1 MGIGCQAVE
10 PSRFTWLRRVNKKA
24 SESRGDKMHRL
35 KARIQRQQSRW
46 LSEFAICLLAIS
58 VPNGSA
64 IAASDPLGA
73 AQGEKKLVVYHTTT
87 LPDTSAIAQGF
98 KKKYPF
104 AEVENYRGTGEKLLQ
119 RITTE
124 IRAGQNLADVYIIS
138 GLQTWLMKDMG
149 LLNIYRSPER
159 EKVFPAL
166 RDKQGYWTG
175 VYWNLE
181 VLGYNTR
188 TVAER
193 DVPKKWEDL
202 LGPRWKGQ
210 IGLEEDD
217 VYWYTMMLQ
226 LMGEEK
232 GRNYVKQLAK
242 QQVQVRAGHSLV
254 AQLVGA
260 GEFQITPTIRVQTA
274 EDLKSKGAP
283 VEWAPIPPL
292 APNPPVTISLPKN
305 APRPNLA
312 KLYIDYV
319 LSQEGQKILASF
331 KRNPTR
337 GDVEPP
343 VPRVAKVKL
352 IETDNDNMAKNYGR
366 YTKEFGEI
374 FGIR

>member
-1 MGIGCQAVE
+1 
-10 PSRFTWLRRVNKKA
+10 
-24 SESRGDKMHRL
+24 MHRL
-35 KARIQRQQSRW
+35 RARTRCKQSFW
-46 LSEFAICLLAIS
+46 AGGFAICLLAVS
-58 VPNGSA
+58 VPSWSA
-64 IAASDPLGA
+64 TAASDLSGTV
-73 AQGEKKLVVYHTTT
+73 QGEKKLVVYHTTT
-87 LPDTSAIAQGF
+87 LPDTGAIAQGF

-104 AEVENYRGTGEKLLQ
+104 TEVENYRGTGEKLLQ

-124 IRAGQNLADVYIIS
+124 VRAGQNLADVYIIS

-188 TVAER
+188 MVAER

-202 LGPRWKGQ
+202 LAPRWKTH

-292 APNPPVTISLPKN
+292 APNPPVAISLPKN
-305 APRPNLA
+305 APRSNLA